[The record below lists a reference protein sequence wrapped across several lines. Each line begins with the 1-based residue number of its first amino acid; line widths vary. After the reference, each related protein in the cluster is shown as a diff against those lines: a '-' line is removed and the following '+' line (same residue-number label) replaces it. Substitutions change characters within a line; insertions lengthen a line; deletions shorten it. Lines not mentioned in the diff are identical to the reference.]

1 MKVKPLARL
10 DLHQALNSGA
20 FEHAIILT
28 YTFDPLFFE
37 EYCLANLEGLHNCKS
52 ISVCLDRS
60 TYEKIIGGSHSDRP
74 KLANRRY
81 LLHPIKVPGTFHPKL
96 VMLTSSNK
104 GRLLIGSANFT
115 RPGLTANAEL
125 VGAYDFKSKDKEQFA
140 PLFRSAFALMKAIS
154 DRWPARNLTSNLQEM
169 ERDSPWLEN
178 SQHESE
184 GVDLISNL
192 NQPLLSQLVA
202 KADGKITTVSLVS
215 RYFDETPH
223 VVEELLRLTGAAKIK
238 IFTQNRCTNL
248 PSNWLQHPV
257 VKSGRLEIHL
267 AEYSSDERDQP
278 LHGKLFA
285 MHTSKR
291 VLLAFG
297 SANCTTPALLKSAKH
312 SNVETLVT
320 VQLSAH
326 EAKAIVPR
334 LLDPEGNS
342 QRLTDPKKL
351 ISVPIEKKN
360 HEGESLPIKIRE
372 AEANGDQ
379 ILMWLAEPLNR
390 SGLKLKVEFSA
401 ERLVRVPVEQAN
413 LSEFGINI
421 GEEAGKRLAQGSAI
435 IGFEDR
441 AGMLVSNRLFV
452 TNLMDVQ
459 TGLSVR
465 KSRYVKEAE
474 QNSAGLLSVLH
485 DLRSGT
491 DEDALRTF
499 LTFCD
504 IPLILG
510 PRPGWRP
517 LAKGAGDI
525 REGMRSLGQQNFN
538 IALTLHELALKFC
551 ERHFRKLRRHTSDRK
566 LNGVPNF
573 LHIALAIG
581 GVLESQID
589 RALSGLEAR
598 TRVTVDEWSAFRE
611 ICDTYFLKYRELNAL
626 IWEDYLSK
634 LIREFPQERIREAF
648 EPELQPLHDLSQ
660 QMIQFRERVE
670 KLRTLK
676 CLLHSNK
683 GVGVPFG
690 YFGSVFG
697 DRRWPK
703 LKKEM
708 DAVHTLIT
716 SAIVGDSRSGG
727 IGQVGFGT

>member
-1 MKVKPLARL
+1 MKVKPLTRL
-10 DLHQALNSGA
+10 DLHQALNYGA
-20 FEHAIILT
+20 FDHAIILT
-28 YTFDPLFFE
+28 YTFEPLFFE
-37 EYCLANLEGLHNCKS
+37 EYCLANLAGLHNCKS

-60 TYEKIIGGSHSDRP
+60 TYEKIIVGSHSDRP

-81 LLHPIKVPGTFHPKL
+81 LLHPITVPGTFHPKL

-104 GRLLIGSANFT
+104 GLLLIGSANFT

-125 VGAYDFKSKDKEQFA
+125 VGTYEFKAKDKEQFA
-140 PLFRSAFALMKAIS
+140 PLFRSAFAMTKAIS
-154 DRWPARNLTSNLQEM
+154 GRWPARNLTSNLQEM

-192 NQPLLSQLVA
+192 NQPLLSQLIA
-202 KADGKITTVSLVS
+202 KADGEIRSVSLVS

-223 VVEELLRLTGAAKIK
+223 VVEELLRLTAASRIT

-248 PSNWLQHPV
+248 PPSWLQHPA
-257 VKSGRLEIHL
+257 VKSGRLEFHL

-297 SANCTTPALLKSAKH
+297 SANCTTPALLESAHH
-312 SNVETLVT
+312 SNVETLIT
-320 VQLSAH
+320 VQLSAR
-326 EAKAIVPR
+326 EAKAIVPQ

-351 ISVPIEKKN
+351 ISVPLEKKK
-360 HEGESLPIKIRE
+360 HEGESLPIKIEE

-379 ILMWLAEPLNR
+379 ILIWLAEPLNR
-390 SGLKLKVEFSA
+390 SELKLKVEFSA
-401 ERLVRVPVEQAN
+401 ERFVRVPVEHAN
-413 LSEFGINI
+413 LSEFSINI

-441 AGMLVSNRLFV
+441 AGMFVSNRLFV
-452 TNLMDVQ
+452 TNLMDLQ
-459 TGLSVR
+459 TGLSAR

-474 QNSAGLLSVLH
+474 QNSVGLLSVLL

-538 IALTLHELALKFC
+538 IALTLHELALRFC
-551 ERHFRKLRRHTSDRK
+551 ERHFRKLRRHTADRK
-566 LNGVPNF
+566 INSAPNF

-581 GVLESQID
+581 GVLESQIE

-598 TRVTVDEWSAFRE
+598 TRVTVEEWSAFRN

-648 EPELQPLHDLSQ
+648 EPELHPLHDLSK
-660 QMIQFRERVE
+660 QMVQFRERVE
-670 KLRTLK
+670 KLRTSK
-676 CLLHSNK
+676 CLLHSNREM
-683 GVGVPFG
+683 GTPFA
-690 YFGSVFG
+690 YFGCIFG
-697 DRRWPK
+697 ERRWPT

-708 DAVHTLIT
+708 DEVYTLIA
-716 SAIVGDSRSGG
+716 SVIVGNSKPD
-727 IGQVGFGT
+727 GTGKSAA